1 MLWMNQVF
9 KQIRDRVKPPQW
21 ASWQTLLFLSIF
33 SVVVAAL
40 TTSPQPQ
47 IAQRIISSFG
57 WVFLILSVWWFVYE
71 PEVKKKLTVYDL
83 FLGPWIVGALVC
95 VYLFGTIEGRTIPTQ
110 TAFISWPPISSL
122 IWASP
127 KFVKSDPSTKSPV
140 YSNPD
145 KGKRQDIILVLLAN
159 LVISSWF
166 QFYFQTQDWIAQ
178 NPELQAEDFSRSS
191 FVWQPQ
197 RYDREE
203 VLSRG
208 ADVLNV
214 AAQKVRTELE
224 GKPWGQVERWL
235 TQLDQQ
241 VPRLQQ
247 QVREELPRSPETERW
262 TLNGQVT
269 SAAYDLQLQALWSR
283 QKARREGYELT
294 RTCRI
299 TQAKKPGSTQEFN
312 FRESAPPATAPP
324 RPQIV
329 GTVQCGAIDPPRRIE
344 SNQS

>member
-1 MLWMNQVF
+1 MLWVNQVF
-9 KQIRDRVKPPQW
+9 KQVRDRVKPPQW

-33 SVVVAAL
+33 SVIVAAL
-40 TTSPQPQ
+40 TTSPPPQ

-71 PEVKKKLTVYDL
+71 KPVKEKLTFFDL
-83 FLGPWIVGALVC
+83 FIGPWIVGALVC
-95 VYLFGTIEGRTIPTQ
+95 VYLFGTIEGNVPSQ

-140 YSNPD
+140 YTNPT
-145 KGKRQDIILVLLAN
+145 KPKRQDIILVLLAN
-159 LVISSWF
+159 LVISCWF
-166 QFYFQTQDWIAQ
+166 QFYFQTQDWLAA
-178 NPELQAEDFSRSS
+178 NPGLRAEDFSRSS

-197 RYDREE
+197 RYDRAT

-208 ADVLNV
+208 ADILNL
-214 AAQKVRTELE
+214 AAQNVRTELE

-241 VPRLQQ
+241 VPRLRQ
-247 QVREELPRSPETERW
+247 QVRDELPRSPETDLWE
-262 TLNGQVT
+262 LNAQVT
-269 SAAYDLQLQALWSR
+269 SAAYDLQLQALSNR
-283 QKARREGYELT
+283 PNSRREGYELT

-299 TQAKKPGSTQEFN
+299 TQVGKPGSTQEFN
-312 FRESAPPATAPP
+312 FNESAPPATAPA
-324 RPQIV
+324 RQQFV
-329 GTVQCGAIDPPRRIE
+329 ATVQCGSIDAPRQIE
-344 SNQS
+344 PSRS